1 MQNTAKSTA
10 VSFEVSQAQMK
21 FFFVQ
26 GFAPAFT
33 LSAKKPL
40 FMGGLNFLKKVL
52 TNCRKHGILMELTRE
67 SGELN
72 RYGEMAEL
80 V

>member
-1 MQNTAKSTA
+1 M
-10 VSFEVSQAQMK
+10 SQAQMK

-33 LSAKKPL
+33 LSAKSHSL
-40 FMGGLNFLKKVL
+40 WVAQFFLKKVL
-52 TNCRKHGILMELTRE
+52 TNCRKHDILMKLTRE
-67 SGELN
+67 SSELN